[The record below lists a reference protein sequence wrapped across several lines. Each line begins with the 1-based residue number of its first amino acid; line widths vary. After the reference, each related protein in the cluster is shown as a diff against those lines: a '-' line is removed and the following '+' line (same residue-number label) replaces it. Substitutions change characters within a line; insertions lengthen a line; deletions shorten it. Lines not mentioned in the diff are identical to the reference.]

1 MIALKQNPWKEN
13 QMVFKKK
20 EKKEERLGWIS
31 KGQSRKSGNGKTRI
45 PRKNLE
51 QH

>member
-1 MIALKQNPWKEN
+1 
-13 QMVFKKK
+13 MVFKKN
-20 EKKEERLGWIS
+20 EKKEGHPGWTP